1 MQSYVGHELHIY
13 IYIYIYINVL
23 WRWKQEPTTL
33 FCESV
38 GGALVVVAVVSI
50 NKIIIKGCP
59 LFLMPKNIM
68 ENYVKADY
76 ATT

>member
-1 MQSYVGHELHIY
+1 MQSYVGHEFHIY
-13 IYIYIYINVL
+13 IYIYVL

-50 NKIIIKGCP
+50 NKIIIKRCP
-59 LFLMPKNIM
+59 LFLMPKIIM
-68 ENYVKADY
+68 EIKLCQG
-76 ATT
+76 

>member
-1 MQSYVGHELHIY
+1 
-13 IYIYIYINVL
+13 
-23 WRWKQEPTTL
+23 L

-50 NKIIIKGCP
+50 NKIIIKRCP

-68 ENYVKADY
+68 EN
-76 ATT
+76 

>member
-1 MQSYVGHELHIY
+1 
-13 IYIYIYINVL
+13 
-23 WRWKQEPTTL
+23 L